1 MASWRRWLMLLTV
14 VSSLKVLLAIPVNSM
29 SINGGGFKATLR
41 RVDFNRNFT
50 TLERLQRAMNRGLSA
65 QRLAAVNHNV
75 RSTVIPVPGEFLI
88 ELGFGSPPV
97 WLDYIMDTGSDM
109 IWTHCLENN
118 SGSTDD
124 YNPQTSSSFSE
135 LPCSDHI
142 CNTTALPS
150 LSCDN
155 NSSVCAFNITY
166 GSGRTNEGKIGRD
179 SITFGNNFTAP
190 NVIFGCGHVHDRTGQ
205 PQPPPAGSS
214 GIVGLGRGKM
224 SLISQAK
231 IPIFWYCLPGMASLT
246 QSTGPLGGG
255 GNNKPMIAAG
265 YLQEVKTT
273 PLLPNDTH
281 YSIRLKGI
289 SVGDKR
295 LHLPEAE
302 FQSNPD
308 GSSGIVVDSGT
319 PLTYLQ
325 PKVFAAL
332 KEELISQVGVK
343 EFGAGA
349 AITGLDLC
357 FTMPLQS
364 DDKIFPKLTFH
375 FDGGLD
381 LELPKENYFV
391 DLETLNMSCLAMLNT
406 SNTGGMTI
414 FGNIQQQNMN
424 VTYDLTQNTLS
435 FKPEQCDQAS

>member
-1 MASWRRWLMLLTV
+1 MLLTL
-14 VSSLKVLLAIPVNSM
+14 VSSIKLLLAIPVNSM
-29 SINGGGFKATLR
+29 SRNGGGFKATLR
-41 RVDFNRNFT
+41 RVDFNGNFT
-50 TLERLQRAMNRGLSA
+50 TLERLQRAMTRGLPA
-65 QRLAAVNHNV
+65 DQRLAAGNDV
-75 RSTVIPVPGEFLI
+75 RSAVIPVPGEFLI
-88 ELGFGSPPV
+88 TLGFGSPQV

-109 IWTHCLENN
+109 IWTHCLDNN

-124 YNPQTSSSFSE
+124 YNPQNSSSFSE
-135 LPCSDHI
+135 LPCSDNL
-142 CNTTALPS
+142 CNSTALPS

-166 GSGRTNEGKIGRD
+166 GSGRTNDGKLGRD
-179 SITFGNNFTAP
+179 SITFGNNVTVP
-190 NVIFGCGHVHDRTGQ
+190 CVIFGCGQVHDRWGQ
-205 PQPPPAGSS
+205 AHPPPAGSS
-214 GIVGLGRGKM
+214 GIIGLGRGEM
-224 SLISQAK
+224 SLISQTK
-231 IPIFWYCLPGMASLT
+231 MPIFWYCLSSMASLT
-246 QSTGPLGGG
+246 QSMLQVGLLGGG
-255 GNNKPMIAAG
+255 ESNDPMIAAA
-265 YLQEVKTT
+265 YSQEVVKTT

-289 SVGDKR
+289 SVGHKR

-302 FQSNPD
+302 FESNPD

-325 PKVFAAL
+325 RKVFAAL
-332 KEELISQVGVK
+332 KEELISQLAVT
-343 EFGAGA
+343 EYDAGA

-375 FDGGLD
+375 FDGDLD

-391 DLETLNMSCLAMLNT
+391 DLETHNMSCLAMLNT
-406 SNTGGMTI
+406 SKTGGMTI
-414 FGNIQQQNMN
+414 FGNIQQQNLN

-435 FKPEQCDQAS
+435 FKSARCNQP